1 VAHIIDPDGYLCIP
15 PNSIGKMSD
24 VIAKRRIFSE
34 AGAGGGFCGGGS
46 VVNFGYRFIF
56 KETLANQLDDV
67 FYFPE
72 FRT

>member
-1 VAHIIDPDGYLCIP
+1 
-15 PNSIGKMSD
+15 MSD